1 MTSFVTDKP
10 LLINIISPQIMIWKS
25 NLTSVEISEDQEN
38 EAQEQLC
45 LNEIKHESG
54 DGNKRESILVD
65 ARQSAVY
72 RAEPQE
78 S

>member
-1 MTSFVTDKP
+1 
-10 LLINIISPQIMIWKS
+10 MIWKS

-38 EAQEQLC
+38 EAHEQIC

-65 ARQSAVY
+65 ARKSAVY
-72 RAEPQE
+72 RAEQQQE
-78 S
+78 SWTCRNMNFYWNNKI